1 MMFFHLKRRS
11 LTGIKKASAP
21 LIFLFLYCS
30 AVYAQDRTDTLY
42 KRPKDTMDLLVKWKQ
57 IGKGVQFCET
67 DAPLKSAIGD
77 SKLTMLKI
85 DPKQVEFELFTA
97 TGMDS
102 TSKPVNV
109 WADTMNLNIVFNA
122 GMYDLAKPLTSRG
135 LLKSNDHHNQL
146 TFKDGW
152 NVMFAMNPL
161 DPLNKRDAVV
171 YDMQCIPF
179 DSIRDKYS
187 SFAQGIRML
196 DCSGNPMNWKKNQ
209 SCSML
214 VCANDDQD
222 NLIII
227 FNRSPFPQNHMI
239 AFMKQFPT
247 PLHNAI
253 YMEGG
258 PETSLYV
265 HIGDFCLQKVGS
277 YVSGTYARDTNETF
291 WPLPNV
297 IGIRVKK

>member
-1 MMFFHLKRRS
+1 MRKLNAVI
-11 LTGIKKASAP
+11 LTLVS
-21 LIFLFLYCS
+21 FLGSTGAFS
-30 AVYAQDRTDTLY
+30 QDRTDTLY
-42 KRPKDTMDLLVKWKQ
+42 KRPKDTMDFVVSWKQ
-57 IGKGVQFCET
+57 IAKGVQFCET
-67 DAPLKSAIGD
+67 DAPLKSIIGD
-77 SKLTMLKI
+77 SKLTLLKI
-85 DPKQVEFELFTA
+85 DPKQVEFDLFTA
-97 TGMDS
+97 SAMDS
-102 TSKPVNV
+102 LSRPVNV

-122 GMYDLAKPLTSRG
+122 GMYDLGKPLISRG
-135 LLKSNDHHNQL
+135 LLKSGDHHNQL
-146 TFKDGW
+146 TFKEGW
-152 NVMFAMNPL
+152 NVMFAINPL
-161 DPLNKRDAVV
+161 DSLNARDAVV
-171 YDMQCIPF
+171 YDMQCMPY
-179 DSIRDKYS
+179 DSIRENYS

-214 VCANDDQD
+214 VCAHDNQD

-227 FNRSPFPQNHMI
+227 FNRSPYSQNQLI

-265 HIGDFCLQKVGS
+265 SVGDFCLQKVGS
-277 YVSGTYARDTNETF
+277 YVSGTYAKDTNETF
-291 WPLPNV
+291 WRLPNV

>member
-1 MMFFHLKRRS
+1 MRKLSAAIFILILICS
-11 LTGIKKASAP
+11 TGA
-21 LIFLFLYCS
+21 F
-30 AVYAQDRTDTLY
+30 AQDRTDTLY
-42 KRPKDTMDLLVKWKQ
+42 KRPKDTMDLVIKWKQ

-67 DAPLKSAIGD
+67 DAPIKSIIGD
-77 SKLTMLKI
+77 SKLTILKI
-85 DPKQVEFELFTA
+85 DPKLVEFDLFTA
-97 TGMDS
+97 SGMDS
-102 TSKPVNV
+102 LSKPVNV

-122 GMYDLAKPLTSRG
+122 GMYDLGKPLTSRG
-135 LLKSNDHHNQL
+135 LLKSGDHHNQF
-146 TFKDGW
+146 TYKEGW
-152 NVMFAMNPL
+152 NVMLALNPT
-161 DPLNKRDAVV
+161 DSLNARDAVV
-171 YDMQCIPF
+171 YDMQCTPF
-179 DSIRDKYS
+179 DTIKDQYR

-214 VCANDDQD
+214 VCAHDDQE

-227 FNRSPFPQNHMI
+227 FNRSPFPQNQMI
-239 AFMKQFPT
+239 AFMKQFPR

-258 PETSLYV
+258 PETSLYIS
-265 HIGDFCLQKVGS
+265 IGDFCLQKVGS
-277 YVSGTYARDTNETF
+277 YVSGTYVKDTNETF

>member
-1 MMFFHLKRRS
+1 M
-11 LTGIKKASAP
+11 TGIRK
-21 LIFLFLYCS
+21 LNTWGTILVLFCS
-30 AVYAQDRTDTLY
+30 FAALAQDRTDTLY
-42 KRPKDTMDLLVKWKQ
+42 KRPKDTMDFVVKWKQ
-57 IGKGVQFCET
+57 VGKGVQFCET
-67 DAPLKSAIGD
+67 DAHLKSIIGD
-77 SKLTMLKI
+77 SKLTLLKI
-85 DPKQVEFELFTA
+85 DPKQVEFDLFTA
-97 TGMDS
+97 SGMDS
-102 TSKPVNV
+102 ISKPVNV

-122 GMYDLAKPLTSRG
+122 GMYDLAKPLISRG
-135 LLKSNDHHNQL
+135 LLKNGNHHNQF
-146 TFKDGW
+146 TFKEGW
-152 NVMFAMNPL
+152 NLMFALNPL
-161 DPLNKRDAVV
+161 DSLNEMDAKV
-171 YDMQCIPF
+171 YDMQCITY
-179 DSIRDKYS
+179 DSIREKYA

-196 DCSGNPMNWKKNQ
+196 DCSGNPMTWKKNQ

-214 VCANDDQD
+214 ICAHDDQD

-227 FNRSPFPQNHMI
+227 FNRSPFPINHMI

-265 HIGDFCLQKVGS
+265 SIGDFCLQKVGS
-277 YVSGTYARDTNETF
+277 YVSGTYAKDTNETY

>member
-1 MMFFHLKRRS
+1 M
-11 LTGIKKASAP
+11 
-21 LIFLFLYCS
+21 LILFCS
-30 AVYAQDRTDTLY
+30 AWTFAQDRTDTLY
-42 KRPKDTMDLLVKWKQ
+42 KRPKDTMDFVVSWKQ

-67 DAPLKSAIGD
+67 DAPLKSIIGD

-85 DPKQVEFELFTA
+85 NPKQVEFDLFTA
-97 TGMDS
+97 SSMDS
-102 TSKPVNV
+102 SSRPVNV

-122 GMYDLAKPLTSRG
+122 GMYDLGKPLISRG
-135 LLKSNDHHNQL
+135 LLKNGSHHNQFA
-146 TFKDGW
+146 FKEGW
-152 NVMFAMNPL
+152 NVMFAINPI
-161 DPLNKRDAVV
+161 DSLNETDAVV
-171 YDMQCIPF
+171 YDMQCTSYAQIENQ
-179 DSIRDKYS
+179 YS

-214 VCANDDQD
+214 VCAHDEQD
-222 NLIII
+222 NLIVI
-227 FNRSPFPQNHMI
+227 FNRSPYSQNQMI
-239 AFMKQFPT
+239 AFMKQFPSR
-247 PLHNAI
+247 LHNAI

-265 HIGDFCLQKVGS
+265 SVGDFCLQKVGS
-277 YVSGTYARDTNETF
+277 YVSGTYAKDTNETY

>member
-1 MMFFHLKRRS
+1 MRKLS
-11 LTGIKKASAP
+11 TGIVAVV
-21 LIFLFLYCS
+21 LLCS
-30 AVYAQDRTDTLY
+30 TAAFAQDRTDTLY
-42 KRPKDTMDLLVKWKQ
+42 KRPKDTMDFVVKWKQ

-67 DAPLKSAIGD
+67 DAPLKSIIGD

-85 DPKQVEFELFTA
+85 DPKQVEFDLFTA
-97 TGMDS
+97 SGMDS

-122 GMYDLAKPLTSRG
+122 GMYDLGKPLISRG
-135 LLKSNDHHNQL
+135 LLKSGDHHNQFA
-146 TFKDGW
+146 FKEGW
-152 NVMFAMNPL
+152 NVMFAINPT
-161 DPLNKRDAVV
+161 DSLNARDAVV
-171 YDMQCIPF
+171 YDMQCTPF
-179 DSIRDKYS
+179 AQIENQYS

-214 VCANDDQD
+214 ICAHDDQE

-239 AFMKQFPT
+239 GFMKQFPT

-258 PETSLYV
+258 PETSLYIS
-265 HIGDFCLQKVGS
+265 IGDFCLQKVGS
-277 YVSGTYARDTNETF
+277 YVSGTYTKDTNETF
-291 WPLPNV
+291 WSLPNV

>member
-1 MMFFHLKRRS
+1 M
-11 LTGIKKASAP
+11 TGRKLSRIICL
-21 LIFLFLYCS
+21 LIVCCS
-30 AVYAQDRTDTLY
+30 GSVFSQDRTDTLY
-42 KRPKDTMDLLVKWKQ
+42 KRPKDTMDLVVKWRQ

-67 DAPLKSAIGD
+67 DAPVRSIIGD
-77 SKLTMLKI
+77 SKLTILKI
-85 DPKQVEFELFTA
+85 DPKKVEFDLFTA
-97 TGMDS
+97 SAMDS

-109 WADTMNLNIVFNA
+109 WADTMGLDIVFNA
-122 GMYDLAKPLTSRG
+122 GMYDLAKPLISRG
-135 LLKSNDHHNQL
+135 LLKNGLHHNQFA
-146 TFKDGW
+146 FKEGW
-152 NVMFAMNPL
+152 NVMFAINPV
-161 DPLNKRDAVV
+161 DTLNAADAVV
-171 YDMQCIPF
+171 YDMQCITY
-179 DSIRDKYS
+179 DSIKEKYA

-209 SCSML
+209 ACSML
-214 VCANDDQD
+214 VCAHDDQD

-227 FNRSPFPQNHMI
+227 FNRSPFSPNQMI

-265 HIGDFCLQKVGS
+265 NVGDFCLQKVGS
-277 YVSGTYARDTNETF
+277 YVAGTYAKDTNETF